1 MVTMDLMSC
10 LMTLFAL
17 SRVKR
22 MRPVS
27 LIKGPSSWRVTNG
40 KESDEVQG
48 IQFSF
53 ISSASSKNGTNVKTG
68 QFPAFIFST
77 M

>member
-1 MVTMDLMSC
+1 MFDHPVC
-10 LMTLFAL
+10 LEQGKTYEI
-17 SRVKR
+17 
-22 MRPVS
+22 VS

>member
-1 MVTMDLMSC
+1 MDLMLC
-10 LMTLFAL
+10 LITLFAL

-22 MRPVS
+22 KTVS
-27 LIKGPSSWRVTNG
+27 LIKGPSSWRVTKG

-53 ISSASSKNGTNVKTG
+53 ISSGSSKNGTGVNTG
-68 QFPAFIFST
+68 QFPAFIFGT